1 MIGIFITY
9 TYFKLVIK
17 PNTLFINSINKSEVS
32 KKARQKPISKKK
44 ATNVSET
51 MIEPLK
57 SFEIAASQIRNT
69 LKVYKCI
76 IASRVTV

>member
-44 ATNVSET
+44 SHEC
-51 MIEPLK
+51 
-57 SFEIAASQIRNT
+57 FRNDD
-69 LKVYKCI
+69 
-76 IASRVTV
+76 